1 MQEEIG
7 RNGSEHDN
15 ENHSSE
21 VSTTHPARDA
31 FRIPIHPKHEGD
43 YGTKNTILTWNELNQ
58 SLYPTCNNT
67 LSS

>member
-21 VSTTHPARDA
+21 DSTTHPTRDT

-43 YGTKNTILTWNELNQ
+43 YGTKNTILIGKELTQ
-58 SLYPTCNNT
+58 YLYPTGNNT